1 MRAEKSGRAN
11 FALQVAYEWGSE
23 DPYPYLIVRT
33 PFPAHCTLSMAAHCI
48 GSSQMNTATRLWVAH
63 LPQSSCLCQVN
74 IGSGVSI
81 LKVVSEQRFERVGGS
96 MLGPSLKKVP

>member
-1 MRAEKSGRAN
+1 MG